1 MTTRDYYKHL
11 YVNKMDILE
20 ELGKYFE
27 KCNLPRANQ
36 KEIENVN
43 STITSTKM
51 ENIIKIF

>member
-1 MTTRDYYKHL
+1 MITRDYYKHL

-20 ELGKYFE
+20 EMGKYFE
-27 KCNLPRANQ
+27 KCNLPRVNQ

-43 STITSTKM
+43 STITSTAT